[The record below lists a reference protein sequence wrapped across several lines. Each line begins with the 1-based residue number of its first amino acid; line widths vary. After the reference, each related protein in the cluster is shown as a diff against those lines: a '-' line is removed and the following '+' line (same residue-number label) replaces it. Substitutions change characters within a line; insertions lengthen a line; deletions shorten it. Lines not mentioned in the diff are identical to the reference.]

1 MVDGVSLIFDIGILW
16 ITARVS
22 DSCFAESRYRPRW
35 SSVSRLDT
43 YVISGRNRPVLGQLA
58 CVAHT

>member
-22 DSCFAESRYRPRW
+22 DSCFAELRYRLRW
-35 SSVSRLDT
+35 SSVTRFGDT
-43 YVISGRNRPVLGQLA
+43 SSVVATGRFFGSW
-58 CVAHT
+58 HT